1 MIGKKEIINKIKIAL
16 EKKGDRKFSQAIDL
30 SIGLKGI
37 DLKNQANAI
46 EEFIVLPYS
55 NGSDFKICGLVDK
68 ELQTEAKT
76 HFDKVIMKDDF
87 DKYTNKKNLKKIA
100 SEYDYFV
107 AQANIMALIAK
118 TFGKVFG
125 PRGKMPSPKAN
136 CVIPANAKLET
147 LKGKLKRTVLLK
159 AKKSPVIN
167 VKVGNE
173 KQNIEEVAENIHSIL
188 DFLVKYLPQ
197 GEQNIKSVYLKT
209 SMGESVKLEWLLW
222 KKKQ

>member
-87 DKYTNKKNLKKIA
+87 DKYTNKKDLKKIA

-118 TFGKVFG
+118 TFGRVFG

-136 CVIPANAKLET
+136 CVIPANAKLEA
-147 LKGKLKRTVLLK
+147 LKGRLKRTVLLK

-173 KQNIEEVAENIHSIL
+173 KQNIEEVAENIYSIL
-188 DFLVKYLPQ
+188 DFLVKHMPQ
-197 GEQNIKSVYLKT
+197 GEQNIKNAYLKT
-209 SMGESVKLEWLLW
+209 SMGESVKLE
-222 KKKQ
+222 

>member
-209 SMGESVKLEWLLW
+209 SMGESVKLE
-222 KKKQ
+222 